1 MKKKIDVNEIREL
14 IAKVYGYSSVQI
26 EAVDVADVSEKSN
39 AKHKEIGWGGV
50 LTLYLDIKEK

>member
-26 EAVDVADVSEKSN
+26 EAVDIGGVTEQCN
-39 AKHKEIGWGGV
+39 AEHKEVGWGGV